1 MQIMK
6 VKQFK
11 LVNQPVTLHL
21 SHNDISIEL
30 RVVTDKDHLCSV
42 DDKCLNVS
50 SQYKVTLFLLS
61 MLVKGDIIFTSREKK
76 PIKLKLSLKTLHNT

>member
-1 MQIMK
+1 MIDCFHPFGMEKLNSLWWAEADMQIMK

-50 SQYKVTLFLLS
+50 SQYNKYKLLCFYC
-61 MLVKGDIIFTSREKK
+61 LCW
-76 PIKLKLSLKTLHNT
+76 